1 MKNAYLKTAYVLVVP
16 KGYARRKQLKRYVD
30 IEEWKNLWK
39 RALKI
44 DYEPV
49 LNIKKIRPKKDSKN
63 KNVKSELAAAKET
76 AKYQVKS
83 SDYISDD
90 REKDLKYIEFL
101 ENSLSGT
108 RQFGYGGILKDIRHE
123 LRLDSKENEDNLINI
138 DGSLNDEKAIDKI
151 MYKWDFKIRN
161 YVSWK

>member
-1 MKNAYLKTAYVLVVP
+1 MYNKY
-16 KGYARRKQLKRYVD
+16 QQ
-30 IEEWKNLWK
+30 I
-39 RALKI
+39 
-44 DYEPV
+44 
-49 LNIKKIRPKKDSKN
+49 NIKKIRPKKDSKN

-138 DGSLNDEKAIDKI
+138 DGL
-151 MYKWDFKIRN
+151 
-161 YVSWK
+161 

>member
-1 MKNAYLKTAYVLVVP
+1 M
-16 KGYARRKQLKRYVD
+16 
-30 IEEWKNLWK
+30 
-39 RALKI
+39 
-44 DYEPV
+44 
-49 LNIKKIRPKKDSKN
+49 
-63 KNVKSELAAAKET
+63 
-76 AKYQVKS
+76 KS